1 MPAHPGPGIAVRVA
15 RFPEDGAI
23 VRGLFSE
30 YAAGLDIDLS
40 FQGFAAELDSL
51 PGAYA
56 QPRGAILLAADADI
70 ALGCVAVR
78 PLDGNACEMKRL
90 YVRPAARGRGI
101 GETLVGRICA
111 LARERGYVVMR
122 LDTLS
127 SMTSALQLYE
137 RAGFR
142 PIPPYL
148 YNPIP
153 DARYLELDLATG
165 AQAATD

>member
-1 MPAHPGPGIAVRVA
+1 MAGFPQDTATVRA
-15 RFPEDGAI
+15 
-23 VRGLFSE
+23 LFSE

-40 FQGFAAELDSL
+40 FQGFAAELAAL

-56 QPRGAILLAADADI
+56 QPRGAILI
-70 ALGCVAVR
+70 AEDEGTPLGCVAVR
-78 PLDGNACEMKRL
+78 PLEGRACEMKRL
-90 YVRPAARGRGI
+90 YVRPTSRGRGV
-101 GETLVGRICA
+101 GDLLVGRICA
-111 LARERGYVVMR
+111 LARERGYAVMR

-127 SMTSALQLYE
+127 SMTAALQLYV

-153 DARYLELDLATG
+153 DARYLELDLLTG
-165 AQAATD
+165 AQASPI